1 MHLLASEDEI
11 LNLAKDPP
19 SILRRFFS
27 KTIFI
32 KSSTDNEN
40 PRITICQGSGLQG
53 SPNQIIVTGVNG
65 AERLFSGQ
73 IGTVVVTT
81 AR

>member
-11 LNLAKDPP
+11 LNKQK
-19 SILRRFFS
+19 ILLLRFFS

-40 PRITICQGSGLQG
+40 PRITICQG

-81 AR
+81 A